1 MWLSCVLCLD
11 KKANPIQPFPL
22 VNNTWFQTQWFFKS
36 DIGDILSA
44 EFSDDDDNPKDKKNA
59 EFPIK
64 GSYNPKRKGK
74 VRRSIS
80 FGDEQDK
87 DKDID
92 KEKEGKG
99 GVSFGDSSDNTRRRR
114 RSSGRRGSN
123 DPLRSSGTLRNS
135 GGSAGSVDLLDS
147 ELNSELSISSASM
160 NRRMKLMTIQSQK
173 VFDAEDLL
181 SDDDDSDW
189 CLLVGG
195 GGSLGYIR

>member
-1 MWLSCVLCLD
+1 MMATATVTNNEPPKENKGSSSSLDDISKVSSRRPSARRQRGGMSNSLSNSLNHRGSGLASTMGSLTTSFSED
-11 KKANPIQPFPL
+11 IGKGL
-22 VNNTWFQTQWFFKS
+22 SKS

-87 DKDID
+87 DID
-92 KEKEGKG
+92 KEKEKEGKG
-99 GVSFGDSSDNTRRRR
+99 GVSFGDSSDNSRRRR

-147 ELNSELSISSASM
+147 ELNS
-160 NRRMKLMTIQSQK
+160 
-173 VFDAEDLL
+173 
-181 SDDDDSDW
+181 
-189 CLLVGG
+189 
-195 GGSLGYIR
+195 